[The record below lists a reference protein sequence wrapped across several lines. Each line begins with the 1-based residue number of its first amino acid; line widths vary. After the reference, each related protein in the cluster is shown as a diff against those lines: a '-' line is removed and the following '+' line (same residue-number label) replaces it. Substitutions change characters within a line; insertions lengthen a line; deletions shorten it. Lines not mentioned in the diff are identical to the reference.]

1 MIRDLRPFPLE
12 DAIKAL
18 SGGHSRARVMTM
30 GTSQWDELLSAAY
43 RDGWILLELNDDET
57 PVRAYRKAT

>member
-18 SGGHSRARVMTM
+18 SGGLPRARVMTM
-30 GTSQWDELLSAAY
+30 GASQWDELLSAAY